1 VLAVA
6 VMAVTLLGCGDDS
19 RGAGAEAAT
28 SSSATTS
35 TTRAEVSTTST
46 TVPET
51 TTSTVPAIE
60 PPDNT
65 GTDMVAILQRLSDFG
80 NRLGM
85 APNLEAVDLA
95 YVPGSPA
102 HKGIVNIVQSLI
114 ENGWHWSGPTEELRE
129 IVDNG
134 AVGSTGWTLSAVSV
148 PIESARLLDEGGE
161 LVHEQPPAPEPERLI
176 YVLARGDDGRWR
188 IADIQFLSK
197 A

>member
-1 VLAVA
+1 
-6 VMAVTLLGCGDDS
+6 MA
-19 RGAGAEAAT
+19 
-28 SSSATTS
+28 
-35 TTRAEVSTTST
+35 TTRAEASPTST

-65 GTDMVAILQRLSDFG
+65 GTDMVAILQSLSDFG

-95 YVPGSPA
+95 YHPGSPA
-102 HKGIVNIVQSLI
+102 HQRAVEITKALI

-134 AVGSTGWTLSAVSV
+134 AIGSRSWTLAAVS
-148 PIESARLLDEGGE
+148 ARAEGALLLDSSG
-161 LVHEQPPAPEPERLI
+161 LPVLNQPPVPGSQRLI
-176 YVLARGDDGRWR
+176 YELVRGADGRWR

-197 A
+197 AD